1 MTNAELNRD
10 IKRLNKAI
18 KAFPKS
24 EDNDPYFK
32 FIAEWVTPEYKRLFY
47 ADSEFKAMNRESIL
61 IMIRLN
67 VSHRI
72 IAFHQFG
79 LNTEI

>member
-24 EDNDPYFK
+24 DDNGPYFD
-32 FIAEWVTPEYKRLFY
+32 FIAKYVTPEFKRLFY

-61 IMIRLN
+61 IMLRLN
-67 VSHRI
+67 LSHRI
-72 IAFHQFG
+72 IPFHQFG
-79 LNTEI
+79 LNIEI

>member
-18 KAFPKS
+18 KSFPKS
-24 EDNDPYFK
+24 EDNGPYFE
-32 FIAEWVTPEYKRLFY
+32 FIEKWVKPEFKRLYY
-47 ADSEFKAMNRESIL
+47 ADSGFTAMNRESIL

-67 VSHRI
+67 LSHRI

-79 LNTEI
+79 LNIEI